1 MTAWTP
7 DNQKIPWNKTDP
19 EEQRRRVAWSV
30 ATSCAIET
38 GESPVDIYERMLKK
52 FQDVDAY
59 GHMALDESNESS

>member
-1 MTAWTP
+1 MTEWTP
-7 DNQKIPWNKTDP
+7 DNQKVPWSKTDP

-38 GESPVDIYERMLKK
+38 GEQPVAIYNRLLKK

-59 GHMALDESNESS
+59 GDDILDESNEST

>member
-1 MTAWTP
+1 MTEWTP
-7 DNQKIPWNKTDP
+7 DNQKVPWSKTDP

-38 GESPVDIYERMLKK
+38 GEQPVDIYNRLLKK

-59 GHMALDESNESS
+59 GDGVLDESNEST

>member
-1 MTAWTP
+1 MTEWTP
-7 DNQKIPWNKTDP
+7 DNQKVPWSKTDP

-38 GESPVDIYERMLKK
+38 GEQPVDIYNRLLKK

-59 GHMALDESNESS
+59 GDGILDESNEST

>member
-1 MTAWTP
+1 MT
-7 DNQKIPWNKTDP
+7 DK
-19 EEQRRRVAWSV
+19 EEQRQRLAWSV

>member
-1 MTAWTP
+1 MTEWTP
-7 DNQKIPWNKTDP
+7 DNQKVPWSKTDP

-38 GESPVDIYERMLKK
+38 GEQPVVLYNRLLKK

-59 GHMALDESNESS
+59 GHSVLDESNEST